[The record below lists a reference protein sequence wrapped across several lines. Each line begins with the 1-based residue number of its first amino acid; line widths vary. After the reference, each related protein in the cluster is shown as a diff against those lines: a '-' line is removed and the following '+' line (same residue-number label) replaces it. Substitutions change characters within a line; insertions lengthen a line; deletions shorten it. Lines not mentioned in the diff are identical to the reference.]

1 MEKNKNNS
9 SKGGGIVAATVAT
22 CILCPVIVGVGI
34 YCWAKNPESFFSL
47 SVANCL
53 TLLIAVLLSFFYV
66 QKQAANDRAKADLR
80 KQKDAAIRLLEA
92 LESAIKSQSA
102 HTLPDDGNTE
112 SLLMTKR
119 RISNFI
125 QTLKKN
131 ADTSDLQDCNASEY
145 KAAFLFKLCQGQCPV
160 LGNAPDITVINTEKR
175 IIYLTAPC
183 IHNSAYDTACKRLTI
198 SH

>member
-1 MEKNKNNS
+1 MGKNKNNS
-9 SKGGGIVAATVAT
+9 SKGSGIVVATVAT
-22 CILCPVIVGVGI
+22 CILCAVIVGVGI
-34 YCWAKNPESFFSL
+34 YCWAKNSQAFFSL

-53 TLLIAVLLSFFYV
+53 TLLVAVLLSFFYV
-66 QKQAANDRAKADLR
+66 QKQAANDRTKADLR

-131 ADTSDLQDCNASEY
+131 ADTFQINEELQMIEERFTEYSEIIGERMNDLEY
-145 KAAFLFKLCQGQCPV
+145 FRKSQK
-160 LGNAPDITVINTEKR
+160 DIQRPLLVMEAK
-175 IIYLTAPC
+175 IYDLIFTL
-183 IHNSAYDTACKRLTI
+183 YQ
-198 SH
+198 